1 MPEWCVKI
9 RCVECES
16 HAIVNG
22 KLDCNYENR
31 LGLQTTSVK
40 SFMDSADTPEKVE
53 AKIKEIESQ
62 TKKLEEDLKTL
73 SVIRGGKKNE

>member
-1 MPEWCVKI
+1 ML
-9 RCVECES
+9 
-16 HAIVNG
+16 NG

-53 AKIKEIESQ
+53 ANLKEIENQ
-62 TKKLEEDLKTL
+62 KKKLEEDLKTL
-73 SVIRGGKKNE
+73 RGIKEGKKEVSIRL